1 MSQGDEK
8 KGNNMDT
15 TKENLNGSKDR
26 LNYTEYSI
34 AMGLVVTICFS
45 ITNRIFYDING
56 SASDPIFNPK
66 DSYYVWLM
74 ALIAALLSNLLFNPK
89 GRSVGYFIIETW
101 QGFPK
106 FFKAIFKARFFG
118 AFYNAVLGSRLRD
131 FYVMLLTMPFIAA
144 IHEISAYCGHPSNFL
159 IEGLVILGFLVCFGI
174 CSRLCAKW
182 GW

>member
-1 MSQGDEK
+1 
-8 KGNNMDT
+8 MDT

-26 LNYTEYSI
+26 LSGSEYSKAI
-34 AMGLVVTICFS
+34 GLVYAICIS
-45 ITNRIFYDING
+45 IATRIFYETNG

-66 DSYYVWLM
+66 YSYYVCLV

-89 GRSVGYFIIETW
+89 GRSAGYLMIETW

-118 AFYNAVLGSRLRD
+118 TFYNAVLGSRLRD
-131 FYVMLLTMPFIAA
+131 FYVMLLTMPFVAA

-159 IEGLVILGFLVCFGI
+159 VEGLVILGFQGFLK
-174 CSRLCAKW
+174 LCAKL

>member
-1 MSQGDEK
+1 MSQGDGG
-8 KGNNMDT
+8 KGNNMNT

-26 LNYTEYSI
+26 LSGSEYSKAI
-34 AMGLVVTICFS
+34 GLVYAICIS
-45 ITNRIFYDING
+45 IATRIFYEING

-66 DSYYVWLM
+66 YSYYVWLV

-89 GRSVGYFIIETW
+89 GKSVGYLMIETW

-118 AFYNAVLGSRLRD
+118 AFYDAVLGARLKD
-131 FYVMLLTMPFIAA
+131 FYLMLLIMPFVVAM
-144 IHEISAYCGHPSNFL
+144 HEISAYCGHPSNFL
-159 IEGLVILGFLVCFGI
+159 VEGLVILGFQGFLK
-174 CSRLCAKW
+174 LCAKW

>member
-1 MSQGDEK
+1 
-8 KGNNMDT
+8 MDT

-26 LNYTEYSI
+26 LSGSEYSKAI
-34 AMGLVVTICFS
+34 GLVYAICIS
-45 ITNRIFYDING
+45 IATRIFYEING

-66 DSYYVWLM
+66 YSYYVWLV

-89 GRSVGYFIIETW
+89 GKSVGYLMIETW

-118 AFYNAVLGSRLRD
+118 TFYDAVLGARLRD
-131 FYVMLLTMPFIAA
+131 FYLMLSIMPFVAA
-144 IHEISAYCGHPSNFL
+144 MHEISAYCGHPSNFL
-159 IEGLVILGFLVCFGI
+159 VEGLVILGFQGFLKF
-174 CSRLCAKW
+174 CAKW